1 MKRNVSLLL
10 GTIIGILAALSFM
23 QTHSS
28 DSREMLHRLNLP
40 LSVKQQLTKLPKDDR
55 GVGSYILELPDKSA
69 SHDRKARIRDKCF

>member
-28 DSREMLHRLNLP
+28 DDREFLHVLNLP
-40 LSVKQQLTKLPKDDR
+40 SSLKQQFSKLPRNDE
-55 GVGSYILELPDKSA
+55 GAGSYILKLPASDDK
-69 SHDRKARIRDKCF
+69 RRARFAEKCF